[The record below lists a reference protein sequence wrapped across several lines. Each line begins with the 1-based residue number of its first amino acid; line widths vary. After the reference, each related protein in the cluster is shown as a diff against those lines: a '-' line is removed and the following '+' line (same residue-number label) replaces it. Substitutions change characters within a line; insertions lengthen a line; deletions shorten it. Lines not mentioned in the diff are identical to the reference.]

1 MFDSRTTTKR
11 TTSIDVLNVTIPYW
25 AKFVTNATTKS
36 PIVIVKNTF
45 KPVIESS
52 TTEPLIFV
60 PTLSKNYNNN
70 TTETQIIPK
79 KSSKTKTILSVI
91 VPLILIFVAIGTF
104 LTFKYFIKRRRAEIY
119 SRVVLQMSTLSQN
132 VDNS

>member
-1 MFDSRTTTKR
+1 
-11 TTSIDVLNVTIPYW
+11 VTIPYW

-70 TTETQIIPK
+70 TTETQTIPK